1 MSPAFARFLIRLY
14 PRAWRERFGEEF
26 EAVLLDGGED
36 LQSDIRAGIDVAKS
50 AFYERNFP
58 TQGGTM
64 NRDPNSFG
72 AVVRHPSALIPIV
85 MSLIALGLV
94 VGPIPFDGI
103 PVREADEGTIAHL
116 FQILMAGQLPV
127 LLFFAVKWLPRAPK
141 PTLGVLGLQA
151 GAVLAAMAPVF
162 YFNL

>member
-1 MSPAFARFLIRLY
+1 MNSALARFLIRIY
-14 PRAWRERFGEEF
+14 PAAWRERYGTEF
-26 EAVLLDGGED
+26 ETLLLDGDKG
-36 LQSDIRAGIDVAKS
+36 LWTNVAAVANVAKL
-50 AFYERNFP
+50 AIHEHIFP
-58 TQGGTM
+58 TQGGRM

-72 AVVRHPSALIPIV
+72 AVVRHPSALIPIA
-85 MSLIALGLV
+85 MSLIALALV
-94 VGPIPFDGI
+94 AGPIPFDGV

-116 FQILMAGQLPV
+116 FQILIAGQLPV

-151 GAVLAAMAPVF
+151 GAVLAAITPVL